1 MHASVLRYFI
11 EVARSGSIRKA
22 AQRLFVASSAV
33 NRQILLLE
41 AELGCELFD
50 RLPTGM
56 RPNAAGRL
64 VLQHAQSTMDGFGHL
79 RADLDEL
86 RGERRGHIQ
95 IVAMDSL
102 FNRVLPDVLAAF
114 TRDFPAVRTTLL
126 ALPPTEIPATI
137 AEGRADLGV
146 AFVHRDPPGLEVHY
160 SAALPVGV
168 VMAAGHPLAS
178 RFDLSY
184 ADCRG
189 QPFLLSH
196 MRWPI
201 YSTLAPAFAEFWD
214 SLEPVM
220 VSNISPMIKQAVIEG
235 RGLAFFTRLGFLDE
249 IVDGRVVWRPL
260 ADPDINRMRVAI
272 LLRRNHKPTLVQK
285 AFIDA
290 LVRQLRI
297 AETT

>member
-41 AELGCELFD
+41 KELGCELFD
-50 RLPTGM
+50 RLPSGM
-56 RPNAAGRL
+56 RLNAAGRL
-64 VLQHAQSTMDGFGHL
+64 VLQHAQSTLDQFSGM
-79 RADLDEL
+79 RAELDEL
-86 RGERRGHIQ
+86 RGELTGHIQ
-95 IVAMDSL
+95 LVAMDSL
-102 FNRVLPDVLAAF
+102 FNRVLPDVLGEFAQ
-114 TRDFPAVRTTLL
+114 DYPAVRTTLL
-126 ALPPTEIPATI
+126 AQSPTEIPSAV

-146 AFVHRDPPGLEVHY
+146 AFVHRDPPGLEVCF
-160 SAALPVGV
+160 SAALPIGV

-178 RFDLSY
+178 RHELGY
-184 ADCRG
+184 AECRG

-201 YSTLAPAFAEFWD
+201 YGTLAPAFAEFWD

-220 VSNISPMIKQAVIEG
+220 VSNVSPVIKEAVIAG

-249 IVDGRVVWRPL
+249 IVQGRVVWRPL
-260 ADPDINRMRVAI
+260 ADPDIQRMRVAI
-272 LLRRNHKPTLVQK
+272 LQRKHHRPTLVQK
-285 AFIDA
+285 AFVDA
-290 LVRQLRI
+290 LVRRLRQ
-297 AETT
+297 AEAA